1 MPVFKTGSFNHSDTH
16 PLNYEN
22 TFIEFFILEYYNI
35 IIKKTPYTF
44 FALWKCLGPYLESVL
59 ALTWKMSWPLL
70 GKCLGPYLESV
81 LSLKRSLIFSIF
93 KVDWQINRS
102 PTKLSKVITIL
113 RFVLTI
119 LGFLQPCHPEKIIDL
134 FNTVDPQWMLD
145 PLVDIPKVPH
155 IPYWQFFES
164 YTEHPKGAFSQRFS
178 DLS

>member
-16 PLNYEN
+16 PQNYEN
-22 TFIEFFILEYYNI
+22 TFIEFFILSYYN
-35 IIKKTPYTF
+35 KENTLHFLCPLK
-44 FALWKCLGPYLESVL
+44 V
-59 ALTWKMSWPLL
+59 SWPLL
-70 GKCLGPYLESV
+70 GKCLGPYLKNV
-81 LSLKRSLIFSIF
+81 LALTWKVSWPLLGKYQKRSLIFSIF

-102 PTKLSKVITIL
+102 PTKLSKVITNL
-113 RFVLTI
+113 RFLLTI
-119 LGFLQPCHPEKIIDL
+119 LDFLQPCHPEKIIDL
-134 FNTVDPQWMLD
+134 ENTVDPQWMLD